1 MTAQAQSQLQSG
13 IDVLPPSQ
21 VPRCPVC
28 EQTLPDHVS
37 VDDLEARL
45 RERDD
50 EVAKKREKRIR
61 ADIQKE
67 NAGKTEAAVAKALVD
82 QRATLEEANSAAVNK
97 VKSEAF
103 EQNQQLLT
111 KLADAQRQLE
121 RKNSNE
127 LGEGAEIDLYEA
139 LRAEYEDDRIKRVKK
154 GEPGADIRHEVVH
167 NGQTVGSIVYDSK
180 NHAAWRNGFVDK
192 LKKDQLAARAD
203 HAVLATSAFPAGA
216 RQLRVQDD
224 VIIANPARVVE
235 LVRLIRQHMVQ
246 AHRQRLGA
254 AERNE
259 KTQALYEFI
268 VSDRYSQLMGRF
280 DTLADG
286 LLNVDVD
293 EVKAHNR
300 VWRKRGQLLR
310 EVQKVHGDLTGEI
323 DRILE
328 GRVSP

>member
-1 MTAQAQSQLQSG
+1 MTAQVQPELRSG
-13 IDVLPPSQ
+13 MDVLSPSQ

-28 EQTLPDHVS
+28 DQTLPDHVS
-37 VDDLEARL
+37 VDEIEARL
-45 RERDD
+45 R
-50 EVAKKREKRIR
+50 KREDEATRRREERLR
-61 ADIQKE
+61 ADIEKE
-67 NAGKTEAAVAKALVD
+67 HGEKTADAVAKALAD
-82 QRATLEEANSAAVNK
+82 QRVTLEEANSAAVNK

-103 EQNQQLLT
+103 EQNQSLLT
-111 KLADAQRQLE
+111 KLSDAQRQLE

-139 LRAEYEDDRIKRVKK
+139 LRTEYEDDRIKRVKK

-180 NHAAWRNGFVDK
+180 NHRAWRNGFVDK

-203 HAVLATSAFPAGA
+203 HAVLAIRAFPAGA

-224 VIIANPARVVE
+224 VIIVNPARVVE
-235 LVRLIRQHMVQ
+235 LVRLMRQHMVQ
-246 AHRQRLGA
+246 SHRLRLGA
-254 AERNE
+254 AERDE

-280 DTLADG
+280 DTVADG
-286 LLNVDVD
+286 LLNIDID

-300 VWRKRGQLLR
+300 VWRRRGQLLR
-310 EVQKVHGDLTGEI
+310 DLQKAHGDLTGEI

-328 GRVSP
+328 GRELP